1 MADHIVHYYKSLFF
15 SSNFVL
21 QDQELVDEVI
31 PQLIDDTTNNLLT
44 MIPSEAEVRNAVF
57 NLNHDSAY
65 NWEIVSK
72 DVYDAV
78 LQFFQIG

>member
-1 MADHIVHYYKSLFF
+1 MADHIVHYYKSSFF

-21 QDQELVDEVI
+21 QDQELVDEV
-31 PQLIDDTTNNLLT
+31 
-44 MIPSEAEVRNAVF
+44 IPSEAEVRNAVF